1 MHNYKLD
8 QQLTHTRSSDSQD
21 VTAPSMSF
29 SETVRARKTV
39 RQFLKTPLSDST
51 LRAVLEEAQYAPSNC
66 NTQIWDVHVVS
77 GSALKKLSENML
89 AAHYSGQ
96 ESTDFSFDID
106 AFKGRYR
113 ERNNELGK
121 HYYESLGVKRE
132 DREGRAKAVAKNYE
146 FFDAPHVAFLF
157 MPTVG
162 DSVRTAG
169 DLGHYGQTLML
180 SLASRGLGS
189 IPLTSASSYTNVIR
203 ETLGIPKEMKFLYAI
218 AFGFADTHAPSYAQR
233 MGRDPIE
240 SCVTFHK

>member
-1 MHNYKLD
+1 MHN
-8 QQLTHTRSSDSQD
+8 QSAQLLVHNSQ
-21 VTAPSMSF
+21 AHNLASASLSF
-29 SETVRARKTV
+29 SETVRARRTV
-39 RQFLKTPLSDST
+39 RQFLTTPLSDST

-77 GSALKKLSENML
+77 GDALKNLSEKML
-89 AAHYSGQ
+89 AAHEAGQ
-96 ESTDFSFDID
+96 TSTDFSFDID

-132 DREGRAKAVAKNYE
+132 DKEGRAKAVAKNYE
-146 FFDAPHVAFLF
+146 FFNAPHVAFLF

-180 SLASRGLGS
+180 SLASRGIGS

-203 ETLGIPKEMKFLYAI
+203 ETLGIPAEMKFLYAI
-218 AFGFADTHAPSYAQR
+218 AFGFADTSSPTYAKR

>member
-1 MHNYKLD
+1 MIKSEQA
-8 QQLTHTRSSDSQD
+8 QQLTQIQPSDAQD
-21 VTAPSMSF
+21 ASAVTLSF
-29 SETVRARKTV
+29 AETVRARRTI
-39 RQFLKTPLSDST
+39 RQFLKTPLSDAMIRT
-51 LRAVLEEAQYAPSNC
+51 VLEEAQYAPSNC
-66 NTQIWDVHVVS
+66 NTQIWDIHVVS
-77 GSALKKLSENML
+77 GDALENLSQKML
-89 AAHYSGQ
+89 AAHHTGQ
-96 ESTDFSFDID
+96 TSTDFSFDID

-113 ERNNELGK
+113 ERNDELGK

-132 DREGRAKAVAKNYE
+132 DKEGRAKAVAKNYA

-180 SLASRGLGS
+180 SLASRGIGS

-203 ETLGIPKEMKFLYAI
+203 ETLGIPDDMKFLYAI
-218 AFGFADTHAPSYAQR
+218 AFGLADTDAPSYAKR

-240 SCVTFHK
+240 SCVTFHE

>member
-1 MHNYKLD
+1 MLNHQDHQPTQNQSLG
-8 QQLTHTRSSDSQD
+8 SQD
-21 VTAPSMSF
+21 VTKSPMSF
-29 SETVRARKTV
+29 SETVRTRRTI
-39 RQFLKTPLSDST
+39 RQFLKTPLNDST
-51 LRAVLEEAQYAPSNC
+51 IKAVLEEAQYAPSNC

-77 GSALKKLSENML
+77 GEALKKLSQNML
-89 AAHYSGQ
+89 AAHYAGQ
-96 ESTDFSFDID
+96 ESTDFTFDIN
-106 AFKGRYR
+106 AFEGRYR

-121 HYYESLGVKRE
+121 HYYESLGVKR
-132 DREGRAKAVAKNYE
+132 DDKEGRAKAVAKNYE

-180 SLASRGLGS
+180 SLASRGIGS

-218 AFGFADTHAPSYAQR
+218 AFGYADTDAPTYVKR

-240 SCVTFHK
+240 SCVTIHK